1 MLTGEIPIDEIEPNP
16 EQTRKKIDKEGIE
29 NLAESIKNYGLLLPV
44 SVVEKEG
51 KYQLITGER
60 RWRAYK
66 KLGKEKIPAILKSK
80 DKADFLLENLI
91 ENLHREDLNPIATA
105 KRIKEGNN
113 RKEEKL

>member
-66 KLGKEKIPAILKSK
+66 KLGKEKYQLS
-80 DKADFLLENLI
+80 
-91 ENLHREDLNPIATA
+91 
-105 KRIKEGNN
+105 
-113 RKEEKL
+113 